1 MHDSYDVP
9 PRYDVT
15 LEDFEVWAID
25 RLRVLGEIESSIVRN
40 RSYDDLRA
48 VTALQCKKYL
58 PLNSNSATSVDRDA
72 ERRKDHASHFVLRLA
87 FCRS

>member
-1 MHDSYDVP
+1 MYDSYEVP

-15 LEDFEVWAID
+15 LKDFEVCAIN
-25 RLRVLGEIESSIVRN
+25 RLHACPGKIEYSIVRN

-58 PLNSNSATSVDRDA
+58 PS
-72 ERRKDHASHFVLRLA
+72 
-87 FCRS
+87 C

>member
-1 MHDSYDVP
+1 MP
-9 PRYDVT
+9 
-15 LEDFEVWAID
+15 
-25 RLRVLGEIESSIVRN
+25 GEIESSIVWN

-48 VTALQCKKYL
+48 VAALQCKKYL

-72 ERRKDHASHFVLRLA
+72 ECHNTSHFVLRLA